1 MKTSPAPLSRRE
13 QEESPNFPGN
23 PWLVLLAVFLISGLG
38 YLLTLAPTVT
48 SEDSG
53 ELITAAVTLGVPHP
67 PGYPLWTLLAHAF
80 SLLPFDNPAKA
91 VNLMSAFFGSLTA
104 GALCLCGLRLGL
116 GRCMAA
122 AVGLIYA
129 FSERFWSQAVI
140 AEVYTLNSFLFF
152 TCIYFLLG
160 YRDSRSNRDLRMA
173 GVIFGIGLAN
183 HYMLM
188 LLVSPALV
196 GYLILITGNQEGKK
210 WRIPPISHPFW
221 IQLLIAMLAS
231 CAGLL
236 FYLYLPWAASRNPPI
251 NWGDPS
257 NLERFMAVLSRKA
270 YRSLD
275 FGAAPTIGTKLLFFL
290 DFIRML
296 CTQYTPYLVVP
307 GLVLAVSCGGVR
319 RAERLLLA
327 AIIFLNGP
335 LLIYILHF
343 TFEEENRSRVEEY
356 YLPAW
361 GCVAL
366 LIGLGLE
373 EHVRGLA
380 RSWRYGLP
388 LAAALLVFLAN
399 HKECDYSKNRLS
411 YDYNHAILESLEKNA
426 VYFPAGD
433 YNAFPLLYLQAV
445 EKVRPDVLLADITGT
460 LSQEALAYARTLNP
474 KADTLTMADAQAL
487 MAENGSRPI
496 YFTDKSDCR
505 IRGKYRLHPWGWVY
519 RLETPATPLPEKKPV
534 LGMGK
539 MSNAENPTPVDD
551 LGNSILSS
559 VHLMEAENA
568 WVAGDRPSAM
578 EHYRQA
584 VVWSAISKEGLNNI
598 GATMGERG
606 LQEEAVPILRH
617 AADLYPG
624 YPTARKNLIQTLKA
638 LGRQDEVKA
647 VEAELRLISDM
658 ENRSV
663 P

>member
-1 MKTSPAPLSRRE
+1 MKALS
-13 QEESPNFPGN
+13 GKT
-23 PWLVLLAVFLISGLG
+23 WTMLLAVFLISGLG
-38 YLLTLAPTVT
+38 YLRTLAPTVT

-53 ELITAAVTLGVPHP
+53 EFITAAVTLGVPHP

-80 SLLPFDNPAKA
+80 SKLPFDNPAKA
-91 VNLMSAFFGSLTA
+91 VNFMSAIFGSLAVVMLT
-104 GALCLCGLRLGL
+104 LCGLRLGL
-116 GRCMAA
+116 NRITAG

-160 YRDSRSNRDLRMA
+160 YRDSRSSRDLTKA
-173 GVIFGIGLAN
+173 GIVFGIGLAN

-196 GYLILITGNQEGKK
+196 GYVIFIAGCQEGKK
-210 WRIPPISHPFW
+210 WRVPPMSNPFW
-221 IQLLIAMLAS
+221 KQLVVAVLAS
-231 CAGLL
+231 CAGLI
-236 FYLYLPWAASRNPPI
+236 FYLYLPWAASHNPPI

-257 NLERFMAVLSRKA
+257 NLDRFLAVLTRKT

-275 FGAAPTIGTKLLFFL
+275 FGAAPTIGTKLLFLL
-290 DFIRML
+290 DFLRML

-307 GLVLAVSCGGVR
+307 GLILAASCGGVR
-319 RAERLLLA
+319 RAERLLFA
-327 AIIFLNGP
+327 GIILLNGP

-366 LIGLGLE
+366 LMGLGLE
-373 EHVRGLA
+373 SRIRGLT
-380 RSWRYGLP
+380 RSWRYGIP

-399 HKECDYSKNRLS
+399 HKECDFSQNRLS
-411 YDYNHAILESLEKNA
+411 YDYNHAILESLEKDA

-433 YNAFPLLYLQAV
+433 YNSFPLLYLQAV
-445 EKVRPDVLLADITGT
+445 EKMRPDVLLADITGT
-460 LSQEALAYARTLNP
+460 LSKEALAYARTLNP
-474 KADTLTMADAQAL
+474 QADTLNMADAQAL
-487 MAENGSRPI
+487 MAEKGTRPI

-519 RLETPATPLPEKKPV
+519 RLETPATPLPAKKPV

-539 MSNAENPTPVDD
+539 MSNQNNPTPVDD

-568 WVAGDRPSAM
+568 FVAGDRPRALA
-578 EHYRQA
+578 HYQQA

-606 LQEEAVPILRH
+606 LQEEAVAVLRH

-624 YPTARKNLIQTLKA
+624 YQTARKNLIQTLRA
-638 LGRQDEVKA
+638 LGRHDEVKA
-647 VEAELRLISDM
+647 VEGELRLISDM
-658 ENRSV
+658 ENRTTT